1 MVEPASNV
9 DTEILAGLELAGENG
24 VGLQG
29 TPESNIGSG
38 NLVSNKEATKGQVVV
53 ELLEDDIQALKVRG
67 VDNILAP
74 VNEVIDLE
82 SRPKVVVDQ

>member
-9 DTEILAGLELAGENG
+9 DTEILSGLELAGENS

-29 TPESNIGSG
+29 TPESNIGSSD
-38 NLVSNKEATKGQVVV
+38 LVPNKEATKGQVVV
-53 ELLEDDIQALKVRG
+53 ELLEDDVQALEVGG

-74 VNEVIDLE
+74 VNEVVDLE
-82 SRPKVVVDQ
+82 SRVDVV

>member
-1 MVEPASNV
+1 VVEPASNV

-29 TPESNIGSG
+29 TPESNIGSSD
-38 NLVSNKEATKGQVVV
+38 LVSNKEATKGQVVV
-53 ELLEDDIQALKVRG
+53 ELLEDDIQALEVRG
-67 VDNILAP
+67 VDNILAL

-82 SRPKVVVDQ
+82 RGPKVLAN